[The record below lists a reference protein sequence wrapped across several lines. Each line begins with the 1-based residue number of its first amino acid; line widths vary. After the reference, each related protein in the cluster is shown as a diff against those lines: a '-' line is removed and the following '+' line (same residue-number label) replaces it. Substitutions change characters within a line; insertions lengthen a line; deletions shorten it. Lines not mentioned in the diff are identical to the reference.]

1 MVYLDQQ
8 LMYFYI
14 LYYPQMDNIIYYLNL
29 IISFNNRLVIHK
41 LYIILLIVNHIE
53 DDIILQYFDY

>member
-14 LYYPQMDNIIYYLNL
+14 LYYLQMDNIIYYLNL
-29 IISFNNRLVIHK
+29 IISFNNRLIKHK
-41 LYIILLIVNHIE
+41 LYIILLIINHIE

>member
-29 IISFNNRLVIHK
+29 IISFSNRLVIHK
-41 LYIILLIVNHIE
+41 LYIILLIINHIE

>member
-8 LMYFYI
+8 LTYFYI
-14 LYYPQMDNIIYYLNL
+14 LYYLQMDNIIYYFNL
-29 IISFNNRLVIHK
+29 IILFSNRLVIHK
-41 LYIILLIVNHIE
+41 LYIILLIVNHIK